1 MTKTCYFCEEF
12 DICFSENNNAENV
25 VTDIG
30 ILCNMFTPN
39 ADWLEYERLV
49 KENEEL
55 KHLIKL
61 MKCTR
66 ITS

>member
-1 MTKTCYFCEEF
+1 MNKTCYFCELF
-12 DICFSENNNAENV
+12 DECEVYSDSEACDTFQPD
-25 VTDIG
+25 TD
-30 ILCNMFTPN
+30 
-39 ADWLEYERLV
+39 WKEYERLV